1 MLLKSRQRRLD
12 TASMLLL
19 LDDIADKRQEHF
31 IVLTYNASMHLINKH
46 LVFLGTVSALICH
59 PREIFAV
66 AIADAA
72 SGIVVCHN
80 HPSGD
85 PNPSSEDIKTTQQLV
100 AAGIII
106 GIPLKDHVIVTKS
119 GGHFSFAENCML

>member
-1 MLLKSRQRRLD
+1 MLVKSRKNSFILKD
-12 TASMLLL
+12 VLTL

-31 IVLTYNASMHLINKH
+31 VVVTLDVSMRPINKH
-46 LVFLGTVSALICH
+46 LVFLGTVNASICH

-72 SGIVVCHN
+72 SSIIVSHN

-85 PNPSSEDIKTTQQLV
+85 VTPSSEDIKTTQQLV

-106 GIPLKDHVIVTKS
+106 GIPLTDHLIMTQS
-119 GGHFSFAENCML
+119 DHFSFLQNGLLL

>member
-1 MLLKSRQRRLD
+1 MLLKSQRNPFVLEEI
-12 TASMLLL
+12 LPH

-31 IVLTYNASMHLINKH
+31 VVLTFDASMHFIDKH
-46 LVFLGTVSALICH
+46 LVFLGTANASICH
-59 PREIFAV
+59 PREVFAV

-72 SGIVVCHN
+72 SGIVISHN

-85 PNPSSEDIKTTQQLV
+85 PNPSREDIRTTQQLV

-106 GIPLKDHVIVTKS
+106 GIPIKDHLIVAKK
-119 GGHFSFAENCML
+119 GYFSFSQNGLLL